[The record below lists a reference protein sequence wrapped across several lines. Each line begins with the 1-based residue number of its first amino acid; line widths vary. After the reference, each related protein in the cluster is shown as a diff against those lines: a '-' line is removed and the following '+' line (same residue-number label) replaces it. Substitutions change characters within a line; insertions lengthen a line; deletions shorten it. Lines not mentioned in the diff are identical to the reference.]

1 MDTEKMNEEK
11 MNRRELTDGE
21 LEKVSGGG
29 MQFAGNV
36 PLIAEEEVSSPN
48 PRDMIAELEFT
59 NPGGAV
65 AMADVVRLDI
75 ERGHAAT
82 QFALLKNVDVLNRPT
97 TPSSAVDESVK
108 MVVGEALK
116 NW

>member
-29 MQFAGNV
+29 MQFAGNI
-36 PLIAEEEVSSPN
+36 PLIAEGEVSSPN
-48 PRDMIAELEFT
+48 LRDLIAELEFT

-65 AMADVVRLDI
+65 VVADEVRRGID
-75 ERGHAAT
+75 RGHAST
-82 QFALLKNVDVLNRPT
+82 QFALLNNVDVLNRPT
-97 TPSSAVDESVK
+97 TLPNAVDESVK
-108 MVVGEALK
+108 MVVGEAHK

>member
-11 MNRRELTDGE
+11 MNRRKLTDGE

-29 MQFAGNV
+29 QQVAVNA
-36 PLIAEEEVSSPN
+36 PLIAEGVVLSHN

-65 AMADVVRLDI
+65 PDEVRRGID
-75 ERGHAAT
+75 RGHAST
-82 QFALLKNVDVLNRPT
+82 QFALLNNVDVLNRQT

>member
-11 MNRRELTDGE
+11 MNRRKLTDGE

-29 MQFAGNV
+29 QQVAVNA
-36 PLIAEEEVSSPN
+36 PLIAEVVVSSLN
-48 PRDMIAELEFT
+48 PRDLIAEQEFT

-65 AMADVVRLDI
+65 VVADEVRRGID
-75 ERGHAAT
+75 RGHAST
-82 QFALLKNVDVLNRPT
+82 QFALLNNVDVLNRQT